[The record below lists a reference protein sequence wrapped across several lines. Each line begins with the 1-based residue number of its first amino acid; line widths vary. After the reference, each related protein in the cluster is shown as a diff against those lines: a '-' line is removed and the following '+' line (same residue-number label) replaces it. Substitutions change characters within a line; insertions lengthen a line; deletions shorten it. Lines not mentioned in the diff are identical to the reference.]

1 MLFNIRKSCKQL
13 PKGENMN
20 LRGVV
25 RIRLHS
31 AAFGLVLALWLLMTG
46 SELDAQD
53 GSVGAQ
59 VRVRGKIVSLAG
71 SELVVASANG
81 NVKVTMADKTV
92 IIGEVPIKFSEITP
106 GNYLGTTATKQPD
119 GSFLASE
126 VHVLP
131 ENQRGLSEGHRPL
144 SSAPESGATMTNG
157 NVERVE
163 DVTVQSLKGRMM
175 AVKYKGG
182 EVKVFIPPDIPVVK
196 RVIGDRS
203 LIKPGAELSVQG
215 ARGSDGSLTASEITV
230 RARGA

>member
-1 MLFNIRKSCKQL
+1 
-13 PKGENMN
+13 MN
-20 LRGVV
+20 LREVV
-25 RIRLHS
+25 QIRKHS
-31 AAFGLVLALWLLMTG
+31 PSFGLALALLLLATS
-46 SELDAQD
+46 SELNAQD

-81 NVKVTMADKTV
+81 NVKVKVAEKTA
-92 IIGEVPIKFSEITP
+92 ILGEVPIKFSEITP
-106 GNYLGTTATKQPD
+106 GKYLGTTATEQPD

-131 ENQRGLSEGHRPL
+131 EHQRGLSEGHRPL

-163 DVTVQSLKGRMM
+163 DVTVQSLKGRSMT
-175 AVKYKGG
+175 VKYKGG

-196 RVIGDRS
+196 RVVGDRS
-203 LIKPGAELSVQG
+203 SFKPGVELSVQG